1 MLVAMPV
8 AVSVSVTRLGMMS
21 LGWIS
26 GARMA
31 LIAAGTRIA
40 MVAAGS
46 RIAMVAA
53 GSRIAMV
60 AAGTRIAM
68 VAAGTLAGI
77 TGTTGRTALLAGRR
91 T

>member
-1 MLVAMPV
+1 MFILVAMPV
-8 AVSVSVTRLGMMS
+8 TVAVSVTVTWLGMMS
-21 LGWIS
+21 LGRIS

-31 LIAAGTRIA
+31 MVAAGTRIA

-53 GSRIAMV
+53 GS
-60 AAGTRIAM
+60 
-68 VAAGTLAGI
+68 LAGI

>member
-1 MLVAMPV
+1 MFILVAMPV
-8 AVSVSVTRLGMMS
+8 AVAVPVSVSVTRLGMMS

-53 GSRIAMV
+53 GS
-60 AAGTRIAM
+60 
-68 VAAGTLAGI
+68 LAGI

>member
-1 MLVAMPV
+1 MFMLVAMLVAMPV
-8 AVSVSVTRLGMMS
+8 TVAVSVTVTRLGMMS
-21 LGWIS
+21 LGRIS
-26 GARMA
+26 GARMD
-31 LIAAGTRIA
+31 LI
-40 MVAAGS
+40 
-46 RIAMVAA
+46 AA

>member
-8 AVSVSVTRLGMMS
+8 TVAVSVTRLGMMS

-40 MVAAGS
+40 LIAAGS

-53 GSRIAMV
+53 GSLIAMV
-60 AAGTRIAM
+60 AAGS
-68 VAAGTLAGI
+68 LAGI